1 MILRPVLIAIP
12 DDSHLCR
19 PKRRQRQRE
28 YARMALR
35 ESARLIGAPLDG
47 YLQDDRDVPLPNN
60 GYYWSISHTRGMAAG
75 VVSTEPVGI
84 DVEALTPRRE
94 GLFDMVA
101 SEAEWAILGGRTWD
115 NFFRLFTA
123 KEATLKANGKGI
135 GCLRECLLSQCSV
148 DRCAL
153 NFDMRRFEVHHHRFE
168 IQIAAVAGV
177 GAVQWVF
184 PQHSERAFGESSTA
198 QV

>member
-1 MILRPVLIAIP
+1 MILRPVLITIP

-35 ESARLIGAPLDG
+35 ESARLSNAPLEG
-47 YLQDDRDVPLPNN
+47 YVQDASDVPLPNS
-60 GYYWSISHTRGMAAG
+60 GFYWSISHTRGMAAG
-75 VVSTEPVGI
+75 VVSQERVGI
-84 DVEALTPRRE
+84 DVESITPRRE
-94 GLFDMVA
+94 GLFDMVGG
-101 SEAEWAILGGRTWD
+101 EDEWAMLGGRTWE

-135 GCLRECLLSQCSV
+135 GFLRECCLTPRTNSL
-148 DRCAL
+148 DRVGMAFAEGVWTVRLAAL
-153 NFDMRRFEVHHHRFE
+153 PAHVLAVCTE
-168 IQIAAVAGV
+168 IEPVE
-177 GAVQWVF
+177 W
-184 PQHSERAFGESSTA
+184 SRLT